1 MLLALAIAAA
11 LLAAQGGGLTPLV
24 VAIAAL
30 ATVVLATGLAWSQ
43 VGRTL
48 VSLPELLSAPLYAV
62 AKIPIYVKLFTAR
75 QRQWIRT
82 RRDGDR

>member
-1 MLLALAIAAA
+1 MDAPAARTGPASVGRRRFARDDLLLATL
-11 LLAAQGGGLTPLV
+11 
-24 VAIAAL
+24 
-30 ATVVLATGLAWSQ
+30 VLATGLAWSQ

>member
-1 MLLALAIAAA
+1 M
-11 LLAAQGGGLTPLV
+11 
-24 VAIAAL
+24 VA
-30 ATVVLATGLAWSQ
+30 
-43 VGRTL
+43 GRPDAGFTAGTA
-48 VSLPELLSAPLYAV
+48 VAPLYAV